1 MSPISEA
8 DIALH
13 VGARLRRRRRLLS
26 LSQQEV
32 ATACG
37 VGFQQIQKYEAGTQ
51 IIAAERLWRAAKVL
65 GVPMSYFYDG
75 LAMEE
80 GATPPRRRSRRRL
93 RGA

>member
-32 ATACG
+32 AAACG

-51 IIAAERLWRAAKVL
+51 IIAAERLWRAAKLL

-75 LAMEE
+75 LAPE
-80 GATPPRRRSRRRL
+80 GTTPPRRRSRRPL